1 MTRRPLILTSLII
14 LAVVMLLSAC
24 TPQASIT
31 PAPPPTEPASE
42 SLELTD
48 GLGRVVTLPTP
59 AQRIVSL
66 APSNTEILFALGA
79 GAQVVGRD
87 EFSDYPAEAASLPSV
102 GGGFGDYSSE
112 AIVALEPELVLAAE
126 INPPELVQSLEE
138 LGLVVYLLPNPNSLD
153 ELYTNLETVA
163 RLTDRKDNAS
173 ALITALKAR
182 VAAVEE
188 KIAATQARPKVF
200 YELDGSEP
208 NAPWT
213 AGPDTFIDTLIQVAG
228 GQNVASGLEGQYAQL
243 SVEALLVQAPEIIL
257 LGDAAYGVTPESVAA
272 RPGWEAMPAVQNGQL
287 YVFDDNLVSRPSP
300 RLVDGLE
307 QLARLIHPEIFK

>member
-31 PAPPPTEPASE
+31 PAPSPTEPASE